1 MAYTKKLIDNVIKGA
16 ENGVKAEKIF
26 AEANRLYAENE
37 YVQAIELWKQ
47 AAEQGHAGAQYNMG
61 VCYEEGIG
69 FEADLTEARVW
80 YERAAEQ

>member
-47 AAEQGHAGAQYNMG
+47 AGAQYNMG